1 VPELTLQERRHL
13 GTLRAAEALQEI
25 GILLFAF
32 APLDFL
38 LDLRGVEL
46 TGPIVAGA
54 MAIALLLFVLGVRTE
69 RRIHDAD

>member
-1 VPELTLQERRHL
+1 VRK
-13 GTLRAAEALQEI
+13 I
-25 GILLFAF
+25 GILLFTF